1 MLKPVLLTPL
11 LLCATPAFADEPP
24 PLPAP
29 VREMLEA
36 AIANDNE
43 ADIGTVARLASQ
55 TNPAAAAEI
64 AAMVNAYKLRKEEA
78 RLARLR
84 AATPWAL
91 WKGRVEGGG
100 FLSSGTTDEIGIS
113 AGFTLTRQGL
123 EWSHKFTGNAD
134 YRRANGRT
142 SRERLVASYEPR
154 YQFDPK
160 GFAYGILQ
168 YEHDP
173 FLSFDNRYSASA
185 GIGYKLV
192 QEKKVELSV
201 DAGPSVRYVD
211 YTDGLMETRVG
222 VRSSGDFNWKLTPTL
237 TLRQTGS
244 AYIETGVSSLSSLT
258 ALDAKIGARVSA
270 RLSYN
275 VQYETES
282 LLTLDGLDTLSKL
295 TLVYDF

>member
-1 MLKPVLLTPL
+1 MFKYALLTSL
-11 LLCATPAFADEPP
+11 ALCVSPALANEPP

-36 AIANDNE
+36 AIASDNE
-43 ADIGTVARLASQ
+43 SDVATIARVASE
-55 TNPAAAAEI
+55 TNPSAAAEI
-64 AAMVNAYKLRKEEA
+64 AAMVNAYKARKEEA

-84 AATPWAL
+84 DATAWAL
-91 WKGRVEGGG
+91 WKGRIEGGG

-123 EWSHKFTGNAD
+123 AWSHKFAGNAD

-154 YQFDPK
+154 YRFDPK
-160 GFAYGILQ
+160 GFVYGILQ

-185 GIGYKLV
+185 GVGYKLV
-192 QEKKVELSV
+192 EEKKIELSI
-201 DAGPSVRYVD
+201 DAGPSLRYVD
-211 YTDGLMETRVG
+211 YTDGITETRVG
-222 VRSSGDFNWKLTPTL
+222 VRSSGDFSWKLTPTL
-237 TLRQTGS
+237 TLRQSGS
-244 AYIETGVSSLSSLT
+244 AFVETGVSSLTSLT

-282 LLTLDGLDTLSKL
+282 LFALDGIDTLSKL